1 MRSARS
7 RWDDGGRGEAESGSR
22 GWRVSAPIRIFDV
35 SVSVDDDDDDDDD
48 EAAAATLP
56 EADAH
61 STGDGYSDE
70 DEENERECDEKFT
83 EASALM
89 NTAEAVSEDEPEP
102 TKHE

>member
-1 MRSARS
+1 M
-7 RWDDGGRGEAESGSR
+7 
-22 GWRVSAPIRIFDV
+22 SAPIRIFDV
-35 SVSVDDDDDDDDD
+35 SVSVDDDDDDDD

-61 STGDGYSDE
+61 SAGDGYSDE
-70 DEENERECDEKFT
+70 VEENERECDEGIA

-89 NTAEAVSEDEPEP
+89 NTAEDVSEDEPEP